1 MRTFRPDTLAAMSDK
16 PTPRPGA
23 SLEVTGKRKGP
34 PFTVVITG
42 VPSVDASDDVY
53 LRVDALNNDE
63 LRNVC
68 ADVSALLS
76 ELVAGMDRSREANAE
91 RTEPPIPSLYVA
103 N

>member
-1 MRTFRPDTLAAMSDK
+1 MSNTN
-16 PTPRPGA
+16 PTSRRGA

-42 VPSVDASDDVY
+42 VPTIDATDDVH
-53 LRVDALNNDE
+53 LRVDAVNNDE

-68 ADVSALLS
+68 ADIAVLLS
-76 ELVAGMDRSREANAE
+76 ELVAGMDRSKEANAE
-91 RTEPPIPSLYVA
+91 RTEPPIIPFHVA